1 MTAQN
6 QEKPQFDQG
15 AIIKALQNALRTT
28 SSKIGQMNEV
38 LDIVRLGGEGFM
50 AIKSR
55 PDYVYRFRTTLMN
68 PTASVKDQEN
78 TFAVRG
84 EFVRATPP

>member
-28 SSKIGQMNEV
+28 SSKIKQMNEV
-38 LDIVRLGGEGFM
+38 LDIVRVVGE
-50 AIKSR
+50 AKRPSR
-55 PDYVYRFRTTLMN
+55 
-68 PTASVKDQEN
+68 
-78 TFAVRG
+78 
-84 EFVRATPP
+84 